1 MSLEG
6 ARGTVSIIDKATA
19 PLKNIAKSFMNMG
32 KSASDTVKD
41 INANSKALGK
51 LATMQNRLGRIQAN
65 NQYKT
70 RDIGGQAVGV
80 VALGLAFKNAVQPAI
95 EFESAFAGVKK
106 VASGTPKQI
115 KELEK
120 DLLSLTATIP
130 KTVVELSQ
138 IAEAGAKMGFDT
150 TQLVQFTTIVA
161 KASTAFDISADEAGA
176 SLGKISSVLGLGM
189 KGLSEYGDR
198 VNFLAD
204 SIAADSAGIIDIT
217 KRVAGAYSSLNL
229 GLGDISGL
237 SAFADQMSVS
247 SEIGASALNQIINRF
262 KATKRGAKLFEKEGG
277 NALVTL
283 AKEFKKLDGL
293 ARSKAITK
301 MFGTGEG
308 SRMFEKMISQTEK
321 LEKALELGNSNKA
334 IGSMTREFE
343 AMSKTTANSLVLLT
357 NSVNRIFI
365 TFGSKLA
372 PTISSIA
379 KSISGLSEP
388 ISNFIDN
395 NETLI
400 KTVGIVAGVILTA
413 KVATLAY
420 TATIW
425 LVSPALAGLS
435 ATLNIVK
442 IAMVAFNLVMA
453 ANPIGLMVTGI
464 TLLAVG
470 ATALVANWEKV
481 GAFFTGLWEKIT
493 KLTDAFSKL
502 NVVAGARKQLDKTLD
517 FFGLGS
523 DEQDTNE
530 VSNTSTNEV
539 IKNIQAQNNINN
551 KAVIQVNVANGQTSV
566 QSTGDFET
574 EVEVNNG
581 VQQ

>member
-19 PLKNIAKSFMNMG
+19 PLRNIAKSFMNMG
-32 KSASDTVKD
+32 KSAKDTTKD
-41 INANSKALGK
+41 VDNNTKALGK
-51 LATMQNRLGRIQAN
+51 LSAMQSRLGRIQAN

-70 RDIGGQAVGV
+70 RDIGNQAVGV

-95 EFESAFAGVKK
+95 EFESAFASVKK

-115 KELEK
+115 KQLEK

-150 TQLVQFTTIVA
+150 TQLVQFTTIVS
-161 KASTAFDISADEAGA
+161 KASTAFDISAEEAGA

-189 KGLSEYGDR
+189 NGLSEYGDR

-262 KATKRGAKLFEKEGG
+262 KATEKGAKLFKKEGG

-293 ARSKAITK
+293 ARSKAIAK

-308 SRMFEKMISQTEK
+308 SRMFEKMISQTDK
-321 LEKALELGNSNKA
+321 LKKALELGNSNKA

-372 PTISSIA
+372 PTISNIA

-425 LVSPALAGLS
+425 LASPALAGLS
-435 ATLNIVK
+435 ASLSIVK

-453 ANPIGLMVTGI
+453 ANPIGLMVAGI

-502 NVVAGARKQLDKTLD
+502 NVVSGARKQLDKTLD

-566 QSTGDFET
+566 QSTGDFDT

>member
-19 PLKNIAKSFMNMG
+19 PLRNIAKSFMNMG
-32 KSASDTVKD
+32 KSASESTTG
-41 INANSKALGK
+41 INKSTTALGK
-51 LATMQNRLGRIQAN
+51 LSAMQNRIGRIQAN
-65 NQYKT
+65 NSRKT
-70 RDIGGQAVGV
+70 KDIGNQAVGV
-80 VALGLAFKNAVQPAI
+80 VALGLAFKNAIQPAI
-95 EFESAFAGVKK
+95 EFESAFASVKK

-189 KGLSEYGDR
+189 NGLSEYGDR

-262 KATKRGAKLFEKEGG
+262 KATEKGAKLFKKEGG

-283 AKEFKKLDGL
+283 ANEFKKLDGL
-293 ARSKAITK
+293 ARSKAIAK

-357 NSVNRIFI
+357 NSINRIFI

-372 PTISSIA
+372 PSISNIA

-395 NETLI
+395 NESLI

-413 KVATLAY
+413 KIATLAY
-420 TATIW
+420 TASLW
-425 LVSPALAGLS
+425 LVSPALTAVSLAIG
-435 ATLNIVK
+435 AVK
-442 IAMVAFNLVMA
+442 GAIMLMNLAFA
-453 ANPIGLMVTGI
+453 ASPMGM
-464 TLLAVG
+464 
-470 ATALVANWEKV
+470 LVALGTTAVLVASNWDSVTATFKE
-481 GAFFTGLWEKIT
+481 LWETIKLFDFSKMGESMNKIT
-493 KLTDAFSKL
+493 ESI
-502 NVVAGARKQLDKTLD
+502 
-517 FFGLGS
+517 GLGS
-523 DEQDTNE
+523 FFGDGNNQ
-530 VSNTSTNEV
+530 SNTSDV
-539 IKNIQAQNNINN
+539 IQNIQGQNNINN

-566 QSTGDFET
+566 QSSGDFET
-574 EVEVNNG
+574 DVEVNNG
-581 VQQ
+581 VQM